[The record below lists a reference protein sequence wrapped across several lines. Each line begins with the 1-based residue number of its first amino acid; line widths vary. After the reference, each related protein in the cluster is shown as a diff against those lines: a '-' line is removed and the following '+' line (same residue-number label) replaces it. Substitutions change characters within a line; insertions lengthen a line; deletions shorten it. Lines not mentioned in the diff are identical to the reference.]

1 MILFV
6 PRAATTSDPF
16 NAVAEPRRRE
26 ILEYLA
32 AEERAVG
39 DIATVLGLSQPS
51 ISKHLNVLRNV
62 GLVHVRRDGR
72 SARAVGKDR
81 FECSRTA
88 AGFRRDLEIHLPRRH
103 GEQGRRYAVQR

>member
-1 MILFV
+1 MIRSV

-26 ILEYLA
+26 ILDYLA
-32 AEERAVG
+32 PEERSVG
-39 DIATVLGLSQPS
+39 EIATVLGLSQPS

-72 SARAVGKDR
+72 NVLY
-81 FECSRTA
+81 RTNA
-88 AGFRRDLEIHLPRRH
+88 DGLRPLHEWTGTFQRYWGRQLRRIQAHAEAK
-103 GEQGRRYAVQR
+103 EK

>member
-1 MILFV
+1 M

-32 AEERAVG
+32 PAERSVG
-39 DIATVLGLSQPS
+39 EIAMVLGASQPS

-62 GLVHVRRDGR
+62 GLVHVRRDGKN
-72 SARAVGKDR
+72 VLY
-81 FECSRTA
+81 RTNA
-88 AGFRRDLEIHLPRRH
+88 DALRPLHEWTGNFQRYWRRQLRRIQEH
-103 GEQGRRYAVQR
+103 AEAKEK

>member
-1 MILFV
+1 M

-32 AEERAVG
+32 PAEHCVG
-39 DIATVLGLSQPS
+39 DIAMVLGASQPS

-62 GLVHVRRDGR
+62 GLVHVRRDGKN
-72 SARAVGKDR
+72 VLY
-81 FECSRTA
+81 RTNA
-88 AGFRRDLEIHLPRRH
+88 DALRPLHEWTGTFQRYWGRQLRRIQEHA
-103 GEQGRRYAVQR
+103 EAKEK

>member
-1 MILFV
+1 MCLM

-26 ILEYLA
+26 ILDYLA
-32 AEERAVG
+32 PSERSVG
-39 DIATVLGLSQPS
+39 DIAKVLGLSQPS

-72 SARAVGKDR
+72 NVLY
-81 FECSRTA
+81 RTNA
-88 AGFRRDLEIHLPRRH
+88 DALRPLHEWTGTFQRYWGRQLRRIQAHAEAK
-103 GEQGRRYAVQR
+103 EK

>member
-1 MILFV
+1 M

-32 AEERAVG
+32 ASERSVG
-39 DIATVLGLSQPS
+39 EIATRLGVSQPS
-51 ISKHLNVLRNV
+51 VSKHLSVLRNV

-72 SARAVGKDR
+72 NVRYRTNADALRPLHEWTATFQR
-81 FECSRTA
+81 YWSRQL
-88 AGFRRDLEIHLPRRH
+88 RRI
-103 GEQGRRYAVQR
+103 Q

>member
-1 MILFV
+1 M

-32 AEERAVG
+32 PAERSVG
-39 DIATVLGLSQPS
+39 EIAMVLGASQPS

-62 GLVHVRRDGR
+62 GLVHVRRDGKN
-72 SARAVGKDR
+72 VLY
-81 FECSRTA
+81 RTNA
-88 AGFRRDLEIHLPRRH
+88 DALRPLHQWTGNFQRYWGRQLRRIQEHA
-103 GEQGRRYAVQR
+103 EAKEK

>member
-1 MILFV
+1 M

-32 AEERAVG
+32 PAERSVG
-39 DIATVLGLSQPS
+39 DIAMVLGASQPS

-62 GLVHVRRDGR
+62 GLVHVRRDGKN
-72 SARAVGKDR
+72 VLY
-81 FECSRTA
+81 RTNA
-88 AGFRRDLEIHLPRRH
+88 DALRPLHEWTGTFQRYWGRQLRRIQEHA
-103 GEQGRRYAVQR
+103 EAKEK

>member
-32 AEERAVG
+32 PAERSAGESG
-39 DIATVLGLSQPS
+39 DRIGVSKPCVSKPLGA
-51 ISKHLNVLRNV
+51 LRND
-62 GLVHVRRDGR
+62 GLVHVRREVRNVLYRTNADALRPLHEWTGTFQR
-72 SARAVGKDR
+72 YW
-81 FECSRTA
+81 SRQL
-88 AGFRRDLEIHLPRRH
+88 RRIQAHAEAK
-103 GEQGRRYAVQR
+103 EK